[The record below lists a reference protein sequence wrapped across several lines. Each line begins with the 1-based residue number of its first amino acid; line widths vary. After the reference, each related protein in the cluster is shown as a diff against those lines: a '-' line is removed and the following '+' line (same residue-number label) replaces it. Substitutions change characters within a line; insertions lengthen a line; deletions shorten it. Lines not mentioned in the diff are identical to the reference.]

1 MDIVHDMILQK
12 EHPSYY
18 RFVEKGETCL
28 PEFWSD
34 EARSRDHDMMGSILE
49 WFYRYVAGISSE
61 DGYSSIRIE
70 PRLPKALDWA
80 ECRYQSLTGLV
91 EVSVRRKEGG
101 RLEVSCRIPA
111 NTVGTLEVNGK
122 TIALTG
128 GMTCRVS

>member
-1 MDIVHDMILQK
+1 
-12 EHPSYY
+12 
-18 RFVEKGETCL
+18 
-28 PEFWSD
+28 
-34 EARSRDHDMMGSILE
+34 MMGSILE

-101 RLEVSCRIPA
+101 RLEVSCRIPV
-111 NTVGTLEVNGK
+111 NTLGTLEVNGK

-128 GMTCRVS
+128 GMTCRFC